1 MSRIRIAVATAV
13 VAASFVAAPAAQA
26 SAGNPLVEK
35 ALWAVKCAGDALG
48 GNACHQ

>member
-1 MSRIRIAVATAV
+1 MSRIRITVATAV
-13 VAASFVAAPAAQA
+13 VAACFAAAPAAHA
-26 SAGNPLVEK
+26 SGNPLVEK